1 MPQTDHET
9 ELEHTKMSFGEHL
22 EELRRAL
29 FRSIIAL
36 LLGFLI
42 GLIFGRQVVDYIQG
56 PLRDSLQ
63 RFYLRQ
69 AKAEQLAYLEEQR
82 DLGLKVPDDLEKAAE
97 RVVQEGL
104 VPQEYYASPDE
115 LAAALGAHYPDLAKI
130 LEARP
135 QPEAAGGDAAAGEG
149 DAAEGA
155 AEDEDAALL
164 AAFNREDLIHLRL
177 YTPIESDLR
186 LRIVELNVQAPFII
200 YLKAAL
206 AVGAVV
212 ASPFIFYFIWDFVAA
227 GLYRS
232 ERKYVYIYLPLSIG
246 LFLAGAWIAYFE
258 AFPYVLDFLFW
269 YFETMNIDPDMRL
282 SEWITLVLLMP
293 IGFGLSF
300 QLPLAMLLLERVG
313 IFTVESYTGK
323 WKVAVVVIAV
333 LAMVLSPGGD
343 PYSMMFMFFPLTGLY
358 FLGILL
364 CRYMPGGHLRRK
376 GIDPPPPADV
386 AT

>member
-212 ASPFIFYFIWDFVAA
+212 ASPFIY
-227 GLYRS
+227 
-232 ERKYVYIYLPLSIG
+232 
-246 LFLAGAWIAYFE
+246 
-258 AFPYVLDFLFW
+258 
-269 YFETMNIDPDMRL
+269 
-282 SEWITLVLLMP
+282 
-293 IGFGLSF
+293 
-300 QLPLAMLLLERVG
+300 
-313 IFTVESYTGK
+313 
-323 WKVAVVVIAV
+323 
-333 LAMVLSPGGD
+333 
-343 PYSMMFMFFPLTGLY
+343 
-358 FLGILL
+358 
-364 CRYMPGGHLRRK
+364 
-376 GIDPPPPADV
+376 
-386 AT
+386 

>member
-1 MPQTDHET
+1 MPHPNPEA

-29 FRSIIAL
+29 FRSITAL
-36 LLGFLI
+36 VLGFLI

-63 RFYLRQ
+63 RHYLRQ

-82 DLGLKVPDDLEKAAE
+82 TLGVEVPKDLGKAAE
-97 RVVQEGL
+97 KMVQEGL
-104 VPQEYYASPDE
+104 VPREYYASPDE
-115 LAAALGAHYPDLAKI
+115 LATALGAHYPDLAKQ

-135 QPEAAGGDAAAGEG
+135 QPKHRADKGDAAAGD
-149 DAAEGA
+149 DADAVQ
-155 AEDEDAALL
+155 DEDAALL
-164 AAFNREDLIHLRL
+164 AAFNRDDLVHLRL

-206 AVGAVV
+206 AVGAVI
-212 ASPFIFYFIWDFVAA
+212 ASPFVFFFIWDFVAA

-232 ERKYVYIYLPLSIG
+232 ERKHVYVYLPLSIG

-293 IGFGLSF
+293 IGFGVSF

-313 IFTVESYTGK
+313 IFTLESYTSK
-323 WKVAVVVIAV
+323 WKVAVVVISV

-376 GIDPPPPADV
+376 GIDPPPPADM
-386 AT
+386 AGS